1 MSRREIRAQN
11 LVGAAIVTVS
21 LLGAVVLIV
30 LAG

>member
-1 MSRREIRAQN
+1 MSRREIRTQN